1 MFRPGLR
8 FAVPLRSE
16 GFATGI
22 VARSSA
28 TSGIILGYF
37 FGPRRAGASSMSEVE
52 VLKPDDAIWV
62 SRFGY
67 LGLKGGKWPLIGM
80 QSDWDSRDWPM
91 PKMRRYEELTGRTF
105 EVTYNDSDPALAL
118 AEKQIEPGLACPIW
132 EDGGAGSGFVELKLD
147 GLL

>member
-1 MFRPGLR
+1 
-8 FAVPLRSE
+8 
-16 GFATGI
+16 
-22 VARSSA
+22 
-28 TSGIILGYF
+28 
-37 FGPRRAGASSMSEVE
+37 MSEAE

-118 AEKQIEPGLACPIW
+118 SEKQIEPGLACSIW
-132 EDGGAGSGFVELKLD
+132 EDGVAGSGFVELKLD